1 MTQQPPIDDPG
12 DVVITGQRRSPGGSF
27 PSPGGGGG
35 IPGDDGGIHQEEVDP
50 DPEDP
55 SASPPHPCDDPQA
68 AKIWNA
74 DAAAAA
80 AAAAL
85 IAKAASL
92 NDGSTLGNR
101 EFGAQL
107 YLGLN
112 NSVQVTPVS
121 VGDPAVSGQIPSVDI
136 AWFDANPGNWM
147 GDIHNHP
154 SGDGRLSDGEWT
166 NFINFLSSMS
176 ATNPE
181 RLSDLA
187 HISVY
192 IVVLDPSSPNGY
204 RIHAYNR
211 DTPYDTLGQ
220 EVNPDAQPC
229 PNT

>member
-1 MTQQPPIDDPG
+1 M
-12 DVVITGQRRSPGGSF
+12 
-27 PSPGGGGG
+27 
-35 IPGDDGGIHQEEVDP
+35 
-50 DPEDP
+50 
-55 SASPPHPCDDPQA
+55 
-68 AKIWNA
+68 
-74 DAAAAA
+74 
-80 AAAAL
+80 
-85 IAKAASL
+85 
-92 NDGSTLGNR
+92 TLGNR

-121 VGDPAVSGQIPSVDI
+121 VGDPALSGQIPSVDI